1 VLGSSVT
8 VPSSALTE
16 PQAGAPAAGAAALA
30 AGADGPQA
38 PAEVYGVDEVDEALR
53 VLPGRS
59 GPVVVAFGPDRAA
72 HGGGEAAGDSL
83 RVRPDRTYVIT
94 GGLGGLGLVTARKLV
109 ELGAGRLVLVSRS
122 GRPTKEAAGILEE
135 LAGRAEVSVLRADLG
150 SQSDVAELVARLHA
164 LPHPVGG
171 IVHAAGAIGSEL
183 ISALDWPAIEEQM
196 APKVYGGWLLHE
208 AAASFPELDFFT
220 VYSSIAPVA
229 GARGGVGQA
238 HYAAAFSFL
247 DGLAHFRRGRELPAL
262 SVNWGSWARVGVS
275 ARLDAS
281 YIREIERSGVRL
293 FSPAWGLRALHRL
306 WERPAAAQRVVNV
319 FDWPQFVSRLPL
331 ANALFERVAG
341 RQESAAAGTG
351 ADLADLLARPKP
363 ERLKLIGRTVGERVA
378 AVLQFASADEV
389 DPAADFVALGL
400 DSVMGMEVKSALE
413 SDFGLNLPASLTFDH
428 PSISKITAF
437 VDGRLSQDAG

>member
-1 VLGSSVT
+1 
-8 VPSSALTE
+8 
-16 PQAGAPAAGAAALA
+16 

-38 PAEVYGVDEVDEALR
+38 PAAEVYGIDEVDEALR

-59 GPVVVAFGPDRAA
+59 GPVVVAFGPDRAERDGA
-72 HGGGEAAGDSL
+72 AAGDSF

-109 ELGAGRLVLVSRS
+109 ELGAGQLVLVSRS
-122 GRPTKEAAGILEE
+122 GRPTEEAAGILEE

-150 SQSDVAELVARLHA
+150 SESDVAELVARLHA

-293 FSPAWGLRALHRL
+293 FSPSWGLRALHRL
-306 WERPAAAQRVVNV
+306 WERPGAQRVVNV

-378 AVLQFASADEV
+378 AVLHFGSADEV
-389 DPAADFVALGL
+389 DPTADFVALGL

-428 PSISKITAF
+428 PSISKITSF
-437 VDGRLSQDAG
+437 VDSRLSQDAG